1 MEDARSG
8 AGAAGRPSYGEL
20 QGLVARLEA
29 RIIALDARIAEQDAL
44 LLAEQQAR
52 IAEQDERIAE
62 QDRVIAELRARLAA
76 NSKNSHNPPSSDGY
90 GKPPPKDRSLRNSK
104 GRKRGKQ
111 TGAPGSHLPRR
122 EKPDETT
129 VLPAG
134 QCEGCG
140 GDLTGA
146 EVIGSE
152 DRQVLDLPEM
162 PKLRCVSYVAERRRC
177 ACGRESC
184 PAFPD
189 GIKAPVQY
197 GPRVRALGIYLVCYQ
212 HLPYLRA
219 CELLT
224 DWLGAPVSVGAL
236 HAWVAAGEKG
246 LEGFL
251 AELKEQLVASEV
263 LNVDETGMR
272 TDGKLHWVHS
282 ASTDTLTH
290 YHGDRRRGC
299 EGADKGGILARFGG
313 TMVHDGWR
321 AYRTYTNAAH
331 ALCGGH
337 HLRELIAAEQDGQR
351 WAGQMTLMLLD
362 AKDTVQAARQ
372 AGQSAL
378 EPSVLADQGDWYRE
392 IIAAGLAENP
402 ALQLPGRRRKTKAQN
417 LLLRLQDQQTEVL
430 RYTTDFKVPFDNNL
444 AERDLRMI
452 KIHQKISGGFR
463 TTTGLDR
470 FLAVRSY
477 ISTGRKQLQNTSGLL
492 IALTTGN
499 PWMPPPVSAP
509 GTT

>member
-20 QGLVARLEA
+20 QGLVVRLEA
-29 RIIALDARIAEQDAL
+29 RIIAQDARIAEQDAL
-44 LLAEQQAR
+44 LLAEQQQR
-52 IAEQDERIAE
+52 IAEQEERIAE

-76 NSKNSHNPPSSDGY
+76 NSTNSSNPPSSDGY
-90 GKPPPKDRSLRNSK
+90 GKPPPKERSLRNPS

-111 TGAPGSHLPRR
+111 KGSRGSHLRRR

-129 VLPAG
+129 TLPAG
-134 QCEGCG
+134 CCEGCG
-140 GDLTGA
+140 EDLA
-146 EVIGSE
+146 DAPVIDSE

-162 PKLRCVSYVAERRRC
+162 PKLRCVAYVAERRRC
-177 ACGRESC
+177 QCGRESC
-184 PAFPD
+184 PVFPD
-189 GIKAPVQY
+189 GVSAPVQY

-219 CELLT
+219 RELLS
-224 DWLGAPVSVGAL
+224 DWLAAPVSVGAL
-236 HAWVAAGEKG
+236 HAWVARGEKG

-251 AELKEQLVASEV
+251 AELKDQLACSEV

-272 TDGKLHWVHS
+272 TDGKLSWVHS

-290 YHGDRRRGC
+290 LHGHRHRGGQ
-299 EGADKGGILARFGG
+299 GADHGGILTRFTG
-313 TMVHDGWR
+313 TMIHDGWKAYR
-321 AYRTYTNAAH
+321 AYTSATH
-331 ALCGGH
+331 ALCGSH

-362 AKDTVQAARQ
+362 AKDTVQDARQ
-372 AGQSAL
+372 AGHRAL
-378 EPSVLADQGDWYRE
+378 DPAVLADQADWYQQV
-392 IIAAGLAENP
+392 IAAGYAENP
-402 ALQLPGRRRKTKAQN
+402 SLALPGRRRKTKAQN
-417 LLLRLQDQQTEVL
+417 LLLRLEDQERNVL
-430 RYTTDFKVPFDNNL
+430 RFTTDFNVSFDNNL
-444 AERDLRMI
+444 AERDLRMV
-452 KIHQKISGGFR
+452 KIHQKISGCFR
-463 TTTGLDR
+463 TTTGLDN

-477 ISTGRKQLQNTSGLL
+477 LSTGRKQLQNPSSLL

-499 PWMPPPVSAP
+499 PWMPPSPAP